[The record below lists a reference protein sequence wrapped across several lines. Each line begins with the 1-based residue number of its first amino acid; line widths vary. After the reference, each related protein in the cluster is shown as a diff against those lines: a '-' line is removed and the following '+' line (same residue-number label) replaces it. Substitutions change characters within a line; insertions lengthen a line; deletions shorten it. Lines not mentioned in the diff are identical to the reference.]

1 MWVSVKSWK
10 QDQVASSP
18 HIPCLSN
25 STIGY
30 RLVHG
35 RAMAIGLVL
44 CVALFSMGP
53 GPQPF
58 CVASALQYLSS
69 LVSLLPSSGE
79 AFLDSSLDDNARSHS
94 SSVILACPSWYRNE
108 DAQKVFFFLIM
119 KHSKPRG
126 NVEDNMINP
135 VYQSSAFSNLNSL
148 PFLLQILFF
157 KETKL

>member
-1 MWVSVKSWK
+1 MSVQLIGCLEDISMWVSVKSWK

-30 RLVHG
+30 RLVHS

-94 SSVILACPSWYRNE
+94 SSVILTCPSWYRNE
-108 DAQKVFFFLIM
+108 DAQKVFFLNYETFQTQG
-119 KHSKPRG
+119 KCRG
-126 NVEDNMINP
+126 
-135 VYQSSAFSNLNSL
+135 
-148 PFLLQILFF
+148 
-157 KETKL
+157 